1 MNKLTILVLL
11 FFLFKVN
18 LTTAQKYY
26 YFLTSNDFDTISNY
40 SLKLYNHTKA
50 KTYLPNKNNS
60 VTVDLEIIKKADSI
74 VLHFDYWYKEKILK
88 KKFNKN
94 TIYLNKQL
102 YLEEVVVEKK
112 ETKTIGTFNKN
123 FRGIKSNYGVGNLI
137 SFNLEQ
143 AKKIESFNIL
153 IFKNKVENSVFIP
166 VLFMADSIDDPNK
179 IHLYPKGKS
188 FVLQEKFK
196 KKWVNIPIKKYSSKM
211 KSKIFAGRIAENSNI
226 VFGVARAKK
235 NTFLEAYLGSTRN
248 VKEMWNKYISREENF
263 YVPAVRIQLKK

>member
-26 YFLTSNDFDTISNY
+26 YFLTSNDLDTISNY
-40 SLKLYNHTKA
+40 SLKLYDHTNT

-60 VTVDLEIIKKADSI
+60 VTVDLEKINKADSI
-74 VLHFDYWYKEKILK
+74 VLHFDYWYKEKIQK

-102 YLEEVVVEKK
+102 YLDEVVIKK

-123 FRGIKSNYGVGNLI
+123 FRGIKSNYGIGNLI

-188 FVLQEKFK
+188 FVLHEKFK

-235 NTFLEAYLGSTRN
+235 NTFLDCYLGNSKN
-248 VKEMWNKYISREENF
+248 VKKIWQKYIYREEDF
-263 YVPAVRIQLKK
+263 YTLAIKIKIVK